1 MVAASLGEVPLTDP
15 DPAPVP
21 LAELGTAAGLAARLA
36 AMSRDVSTGTTT
48 EGSMALAGWSHQ
60 SSTNKPTM
68 LPSTPRRSQYESGR
82 ELGALHGPGPRVT
95 PSPPPDNDHPRSAQ
109 PQTSPTNPNRRR
121 PTRNSPTNHPSRAS
135 VQPDRSTADSGRWG
149 PRRADHRS
157 RRTRATVNRR
167 RRHETRIV
175 RTVRRSRP
183 DRAGPS

>member
-1 MVAASLGEVPLTDP
+1 MESRAEVAELVAASLGEVPLTDP

-121 PTRNSPTNHPSRAS
+121 PTRNSPTNHLLE
-135 VQPDRSTADSGRWG
+135 
-149 PRRADHRS
+149 RRFNQIA
-157 RRTRATVNRR
+157 RRLIAAGGVLG
-167 RRHETRIV
+167 ERITGHGERV
-175 RTVRRSRP
+175 RP
-183 DRAGPS
+183 